1 MQALDVCDWEPLHV
15 YLHSQCGERVGG
27 GRNLMEVGIRG
38 IKGQSLSW
46 MKSNCIKVEML
57 GPGEG
62 CGPGEEGTRFLYLN
76 EQVFTKN
83 WFT

>member
-1 MQALDVCDWEPLHV
+1 
-15 YLHSQCGERVGG
+15 
-27 GRNLMEVGIRG
+27 MEVGIRG
-38 IKGQSLSW
+38 IKGQSLSQLR